1 MTASPKARPSLAKL
15 LVLNRTLAVVLLAVL
30 CFGLGEQLWE
40 PYMPVYL
47 QARSKDAIRAAP
59 SPVGLAV
66 STLWT
71 VGIYTCLRNLFEGLC
86 YIGGGQLTA
95 RLGDRGSL
103 LLFGMLTVGG
113 YVLLLAWGAPAGAV
127 LAALLILGW
136 EPLSVPVTFTTVGA
150 TVSRSGRGMAFA
162 LQSIQKRL
170 PKVLGPLIAGF
181 VLTQAQRLRGDE
193 QGTVDGMRWLV
204 RVSLLLGLVS
214 LAVQWRWMPHRQP
227 PASDH
232 SVGEV
237 LRRMHP
243 TLRRLL
249 LAEVFKRWCDWLVRD
264 FIVLYVYFV
273 RGLSLEQFGV
283 FVAVQNT
290 VALLTYLPIGR
301 LTRTVG
307 LQPFIGL
314 TFLFFAL
321 FPLALALL
329 PGGDWLVL
337 AFVVQGL
344 REIGEPARKALITSL
359 LPPEV
364 RARGVGLYWGIRSF
378 AVCTAS
384 LAGAGLWLS
393 LGPEVLLYVACGC
406 GGVGA
411 ALFYLLCHRRA
422 GTSEF
427 LSEPEA

>member
-1 MTASPKARPSLAKL
+1 MNDSPKQRPSLANL
-15 LVLNRTLAVVLLAVL
+15 LALNRTVAIVLLAVL
-30 CFGLGEQLWE
+30 FFGLGEQLWE

-47 QARSKDAIRAAP
+47 QARTKEAIRAAP
-59 SPVGLAV
+59 AWGDLAAY
-66 STLWT
+66 TLWT
-71 VGIYTCLRNLFEGLC
+71 VGIYTFLRNLFEGFC
-86 YIGGGQLTA
+86 YIGGGQLTG

-103 LLFGMLTVGG
+103 LLVGLLTVTG
-113 YVLLLAWGAPAGAV
+113 YGLLLTWSAPAGAIV
-127 LAALLILGW
+127 AALLILGW

-150 TVSRSGRGMAFA
+150 TVSQSGRGMAFA

-170 PKVLGPLIAGF
+170 PKVLGPLLAGF
-181 VLTQAQRLRGDE
+181 VLTQAQRLRGSA

-204 RVSLLLGLVS
+204 AGSMGLGLVS
-214 LAVQWRWMPHRQP
+214 LAIQWRWMPHHEP
-227 PASDH
+227 PLSRH
-232 SVGEV
+232 SAGAI

-314 TFLFFAL
+314 TFVFFAL
-321 FPLALALL
+321 FPLALTLL

-378 AVCTAS
+378 AICTAS
-384 LAGAGLWLS
+384 LAGAGLWFAF
-393 LGPEVLLYVACGC
+393 GPDTLLYVAFGCGC
-406 GGVGA
+406 VGA
-411 ALFYLLCHRRA
+411 GLF
-422 GTSEF
+422 F
-427 LSEPEA
+427 LMCRTPAAP

>member
-1 MTASPKARPSLAKL
+1 MTLSPPTRPSVANLLA
-15 LVLNRTLAVVLLAVL
+15 LNRTVAVVLLAVL
-30 CFGLGEQLWE
+30 FFGLGEQLWE

-47 QARSKDAIRAAP
+47 QARSKDALRAAP
-59 SPVGLAV
+59 AAGELSANVLWIIGL
-66 STLWT
+66 
-71 VGIYTCLRNLFEGLC
+71 YTCLRNLFEGFC

-103 LLFGMLTVGG
+103 LLFGALTVTG
-113 YVLLLAWGAPAGAV
+113 YLLLLLGGTPAGAIV
-127 LAALLILGW
+127 AALLILGW
-136 EPLSVPVTFTTVGA
+136 EPLSVPVTFTTVGS
-150 TVSRSGRGMAFA
+150 TVSQSGRGMAFA

-181 VLTQAQRLRGDE
+181 VLTRAQQMLGSE
-193 QGTVDGMRWLV
+193 QGTVAGMRWLV
-204 RVSLLLGLVS
+204 AVALLLGLVS
-214 LAVQWRWMPHRQP
+214 LAIQWRWMPHRP
-227 PASDH
+227 PPDSRHTVADI
-232 SVGEV
+232 
-237 LRRMHP
+237 LRQMHP

-249 LAEVFKRWCDWLVRD
+249 LAEVFKRWCDWLIRD
-264 FIVLYVYFV
+264 FVVLYVYFV

-290 VALLTYLPIGR
+290 TALLTYLPIGR

-314 TFLFFAL
+314 TFIFFAL
-321 FPLALALL
+321 FPLALVLL

-364 RARGVGLYWGIRSF
+364 RARGVGLYWGIRAF
-378 AVCTAS
+378 AICSAS
-384 LAGAGLWLS
+384 LAGAGLWLAF
-393 LGPEVLLYVACGC
+393 GPETLLVAAFGC
-406 GGVGA
+406 GLVGA
-411 ALFYLLCHRRA
+411 GLFYWLCRTPA
-422 GTSEF
+422 AEG
-427 LSEPEA
+427 